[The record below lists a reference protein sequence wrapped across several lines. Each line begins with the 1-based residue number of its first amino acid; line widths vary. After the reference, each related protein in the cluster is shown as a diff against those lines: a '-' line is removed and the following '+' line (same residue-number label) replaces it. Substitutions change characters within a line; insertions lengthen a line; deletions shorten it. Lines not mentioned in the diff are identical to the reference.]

1 MKTAS
6 VFALIFGA
14 TIVVN
19 SLLKEDKTLKLES
32 EFDLQVFDIKRERG
46 FLTLQDSVVVFGG
59 CKLIPEISK
68 MKILESYKLIDTIS
82 YQNFTL
88 TLNDVIQPYRILKK
102 PSSDTLII
110 YHYLDTLYFKLDLI
124 DDDFFSRYW

>member
-14 TIVVN
+14 TIVIN

-46 FLTLQDSVVVFGG
+46 FLT
-59 CKLIPEISK
+59 
-68 MKILESYKLIDTIS
+68 
-82 YQNFTL
+82 
-88 TLNDVIQPYRILKK
+88 
-102 PSSDTLII
+102 
-110 YHYLDTLYFKLDLI
+110 
-124 DDDFFSRYW
+124 